1 MVGCFGLQR
10 WWRGD
15 GVRFLEGVMGGW
27 NGRLGVMLGVGCGVP
42 TLLDDEPSD
51 TYPRP

>member
-15 GVRFLEGVMGGW
+15 ERIFLEGVMGGW
-27 NGRLGVMLGVGCGVP
+27 HGGLGDRLGLGMVC
-42 TLLDDEPSD
+42 TN
-51 TYPRP
+51 TFRW